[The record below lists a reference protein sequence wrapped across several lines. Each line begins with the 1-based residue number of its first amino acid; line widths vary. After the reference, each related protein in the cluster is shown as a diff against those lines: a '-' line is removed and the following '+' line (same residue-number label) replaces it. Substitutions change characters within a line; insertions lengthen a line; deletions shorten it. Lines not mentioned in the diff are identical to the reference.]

1 MEFKQG
7 LQGARL
13 RRRPLQGICGM
24 KRRWAWSK
32 APVLAL
38 LVLILAPFAVGG
50 QLTKDDIEFR
60 KKVYA
65 NKKGE
70 RLPYRLYVPLG
81 YDANRK
87 YPLLLWLHGGDG
99 RGSDNAKQLAGGNEI
114 GTHFWAGKVVQ
125 LNFPIFVLLPQ
136 CPSGDNWSD
145 PELNQPTKWL
155 EMTMSALADVQKE
168 FSIDPDRLYLAG
180 QSMGGLGVWS
190 TLQAYPGKW
199 AAAVILSAYDN
210 FTDVKTLAR
219 TPLWVFQ
226 GEADD
231 SVPVSL
237 VRDMMKQLNEAHANL
252 RYTEYPKT
260 DHEVWKKAFAEPDLL
275 PWLSSQ
281 KRGQPAGGQLGSGA
295 GAATH

>member
-1 MEFKQG
+1 MRNFLGTKVPIV
-7 LQGARL
+7 AT
-13 RRRPLQGICGM
+13 
-24 KRRWAWSK
+24 
-32 APVLAL
+32 LA
-38 LVLILAPFAVGG
+38 LILAPFAVGA

-60 KKVYA
+60 KKYYA
-65 NKKGE
+65 TKTGE

-99 RGSDNAKQLAGGNEI
+99 RGSDNVKQLNGGNSI
-114 GTHFWAGKVVQ
+114 ATHFWTGKDVQ
-125 LNFPIFVLLPQ
+125 LNFPMFVLLPQ

-145 PELNQPTKWL
+145 PDLNQPTKWL
-155 EMTMSALADVQKE
+155 ELTMSALADVQKE

-210 FTDVKTLAR
+210 FTDIPALAQ

-226 GEADD
+226 GEADET
-231 SVPVSL
+231 VPVTL
-237 VRDMMKQLNEAHANL
+237 VHDMMKQLKKAHRNL

-260 DHEVWKKAFAEPDLL
+260 DHEVWKKAFAEPGLL
-275 PWLSSQ
+275 AWLSAQ

-295 GAATH
+295 AAPTH

>member
-1 MEFKQG
+1 
-7 LQGARL
+7 
-13 RRRPLQGICGM
+13 M
-24 KRRWAWSK
+24 KMRWIWSK
-32 APVLAL
+32 ASILAML
-38 LVLILAPFAVGG
+38 ALILAPFAVSG
-50 QLTKDDIEFR
+50 QLTRDDIEFR

-65 NKKGE
+65 DKKGE

-81 YDANRK
+81 YDANQK

-99 RGSDNAKQLAGGNEI
+99 RGSDNVKQISGNNQLA
-114 GTHFWAGKVVQ
+114 THFWAGKDVQ
-125 LNFPIFVLLPQ
+125 LKFPMFELVPQ

-155 EMTMSALADVQKE
+155 ELTMSALAEVEKE
-168 FSIDPDRLYLAG
+168 FSIDPDRVYLAG

-210 FTDVKTLAR
+210 FTNVNALAH

-226 GEADD
+226 GAADET
-231 SVPVSL
+231 VPVTL
-237 VRDMMKQLNEAHANL
+237 VRDMMKQLNKAHSNL

-260 DHEVWKKAFAEPDLL
+260 DHEVWNKAFAEADLL

-281 KRGQPAGGQLGSGA
+281 KRTQAAGGQVGSGA

>member
-1 MEFKQG
+1 MRNFLGTKVPIV
-7 LQGARL
+7 AT
-13 RRRPLQGICGM
+13 
-24 KRRWAWSK
+24 
-32 APVLAL
+32 LAL
-38 LVLILAPFAVGG
+38 MLAPFAVGA

-60 KKVYA
+60 KKIYV
-65 NKKGE
+65 NKTGE

-81 YDANRK
+81 YDPNRK

-99 RGSDNAKQLAGGNEI
+99 RGSDNVKQLNGGNSI
-114 GTHFWAGKVVQ
+114 ATHFWTGKDVQ
-125 LNFPIFVLLPQ
+125 LNFPMIVLLPQ

-145 PELNQPTKWL
+145 PDMNQPTKWL
-155 EMTMSALADVQKE
+155 ELTMSALADIQKE
-168 FSIDPDRLYLAG
+168 FSIDPDRIYLAG

-210 FTDVKTLAR
+210 FTDIPALAQ

-226 GEADD
+226 GEADET
-231 SVPVSL
+231 VPVTL
-237 VRDMMKQLNEAHANL
+237 VRDMMKQLNKAHANL

-260 DHEVWKKAFAEPDLL
+260 DHEVWKKAFAEPGLL
-275 PWLSSQ
+275 AWLSAQ

-295 GAATH
+295 AAPTH

>member
-1 MEFKQG
+1 MVRKCFRTK
-7 LQGARL
+7 AR
-13 RRRPLQGICGM
+13 I
-24 KRRWAWSK
+24 
-32 APVLAL
+32 LATL
-38 LVLILAPFAVGG
+38 LLILAPFACSG

-65 NKKGE
+65 SKKSE
-70 RLPYRLYVPLG
+70 QLPYRLYVPLG
-81 YDANRK
+81 YDSNRK

-99 RGSDNAKQLAGGNEI
+99 RGNDNVKQLNGGNQI
-114 GTHFWAGKVVQ
+114 GVHFWASKDVQ
-125 LNFPIFVLLPQ
+125 LNFPMFELVPQ

-155 EMTMSALADVQKE
+155 EMTMRALADVEKE
-168 FSIDPDRLYLAG
+168 FSIDTDRIYIAG

-190 TLQAYPGKW
+190 ALQAYPGKW

-210 FTDVKTLAR
+210 FTDVKALAS

-226 GEADD
+226 GEDD
-231 SVPVSL
+231 QTVPVML
-237 VRDMMKQLNEAHANL
+237 VRDMMKQLNKAHANL
-252 RYTEYPKT
+252 RYTEYRKM

-281 KRGQPAGGQLGSGA
+281 KRGQAAGGQVGSGA

>member
-1 MEFKQG
+1 MRNFLGTKVPIV
-7 LQGARL
+7 AT
-13 RRRPLQGICGM
+13 
-24 KRRWAWSK
+24 
-32 APVLAL
+32 LA
-38 LVLILAPFAVGG
+38 VILAPFAVGA

-60 KKVYA
+60 KKYYA
-65 NKKGE
+65 TKTGE

-99 RGSDNAKQLAGGNEI
+99 RGSDNVKQLNGGNSI
-114 GTHFWAGKVVQ
+114 ATHFWSGKDVQ
-125 LNFPIFVLLPQ
+125 LNFPMFVLLPQ

-145 PELNQPTKWL
+145 PDLNQPTKWL
-155 EMTMSALADVQKE
+155 ELTMSALADVQKE

-190 TLQAYPGKW
+190 TLQAYRGKW

-210 FTDVKTLAR
+210 FTDIPALAQ

-226 GEADD
+226 GEADET
-231 SVPVSL
+231 VPVTL
-237 VRDMMKQLNEAHANL
+237 VRDMMKQLNKAHGNL

-260 DHEVWKKAFAEPDLL
+260 DHEVWKKAFAEPGLL
-275 PWLSSQ
+275 AWLSAQ
-281 KRGQPAGGQLGSGA
+281 KRGAPAGGQLGSGA
-295 GAATH
+295 AAPTH

>member
-1 MEFKQG
+1 VRNFLGTKV
-7 LQGARL
+7 
-13 RRRPLQGICGM
+13 PI
-24 KRRWAWSK
+24 
-32 APVLAL
+32 VTTLA
-38 LVLILAPFAVGG
+38 LILAPFAVGA

-60 KKVYA
+60 KKYYA
-65 NKKGE
+65 TKTGE

-99 RGSDNAKQLAGGNEI
+99 RGSDNVKQLNGGNSI
-114 GTHFWAGKVVQ
+114 ATHFWTGKDVQ
-125 LNFPIFVLLPQ
+125 LNFPMFVLLPQ

-145 PELNQPTKWL
+145 PDGNQPTKWL
-155 EMTMSALADVQKE
+155 ELTMSALADVEKE

-210 FTDVKTLAR
+210 FTDIPALAQ

-226 GEADD
+226 GEADET
-231 SVPVSL
+231 VPVSL
-237 VRDMMKQLNEAHANL
+237 VRDMMKQLNKTHRNL

-260 DHEVWKKAFAEPDLL
+260 DHEVWKKAFAEPGLL
-275 PWLSSQ
+275 AWLSAQ

-295 GAATH
+295 AAPTH

>member
-1 MEFKQG
+1 M
-7 LQGARL
+7 
-13 RRRPLQGICGM
+13 
-24 KRRWAWSK
+24 
-32 APVLAL
+32 
-38 LVLILAPFAVGG
+38 LVLILSPFAVGG

-60 KKVYA
+60 KKAYA
-65 NKKGE
+65 NKTGE
-70 RLPYRLYVPLG
+70 RLSYRLYVPLG

-87 YPLLLWLHGGDG
+87 YPLLLWL
-99 RGSDNAKQLAGGNEI
+99 NGGNQI
-114 GTHFWAGKVVQ
+114 ATHFWAGKDVQ
-125 LNFPIFVLLPQ
+125 LNFPMFELIPQ

-145 PELNQPTKWL
+145 PDLNQPTKWFEL
-155 EMTMSALADVQKE
+155 TMSALAEVEKE
-168 FSIDPDRLYLAG
+168 FSIDPDRIYLAG

-190 TLQAYPGKW
+190 GLQAYPGKW

-210 FTDVKTLAR
+210 FTNVKVLAS

-226 GEADD
+226 GEADET
-231 SVPVSL
+231 VPVTL
-237 VRDMMKQLNEAHANL
+237 VRDMMKQLKKAHANL

-281 KRGQPAGGQLGSGA
+281 KRGQAAGGQLGSGA